1 MIKMVSVVLVMAGK
15 GSRMK
20 QNKNKVLL
28 PLGYKLVFEYALDTF
43 KSLGCEV
50 VCVVSKEDYLEIS
63 DKLKDVKYTFGG
75 ATRQESVRNGLK
87 LCTNEYVLVH
97 DAARPFISGNVI
109 KEIIDNYKLD
119 EAVLAYHNVKDT
131 IKLFDD
137 NLVNTLDRSKL
148 IAAVTPQCASLSA
161 LKEVYEKAA
170 IDNYNATDDLSLIE
184 KYRPDIKIKYVLANE
199 ECFKITTPLDYELAK
214 VIIGDK

>member
-1 MIKMVSVVLVMAGK
+1 MVSVVLVMAGK
-15 GSRMK
+15 GSRMR
-20 QNKNKVLL
+20 QDKNKVLL
-28 PLGYKLVFEYALDTF
+28 PLGDKLIFEHALNAF

-50 VCVVSKEDYLEIS
+50 VCVVSQDDYLEIA
-63 DKLKDVKYTFGG
+63 DKLNDVKYTFGG
-75 ATRQESVRNGLK
+75 ATRQESVKNGLD

-97 DAARPFISGNVI
+97 DAARPFISKSVI
-109 KEIIDNYKLD
+109 NEIIDNYKLD

-131 IKLFDD
+131 IKLFD
-137 NLVNTLDRSKL
+137 NNCVNTLDRSKL
-148 IAAVTPQCASLSA
+148 IAAVTPQCAALSV

-170 IDNYNATDDLSLIE
+170 TDKYNATDDLSLIE

-214 VIIGDK
+214 IIIGEK